1 MGTQERRARERQER
15 RGQILTAARRLFW
28 TQGFSRTTMPEIA
41 RAAELAPGT
50 LYLYFPSKDALYV
63 ELLIEGYAKL
73 LPRLEAAAERPGTA
87 ERRAGGLIDAFLHFA
102 EAEPQYFDIIFFVLQ
117 QELGG
122 PHQAL
127 NREQLERLRTAE
139 EACHAV
145 ARSVLR
151 QAPGPDGDAALRQ
164 TVEAVWSMLAGVVFF
179 WRRDGGRTFHAVTR
193 RARDLILAALFG
205 SREGQRDDR

>member
-15 RGQILTAARRLFW
+15 RGQILTAARQLFW
-28 TQGFSRTTMPEIA
+28 AQGFSRTTMPEIA

-50 LYLYFPSKDALYV
+50 LYLYFPSKDALYI
-63 ELLIEGYAKL
+63 ELLIDGYAKL
-73 LPRLEAAAERPGTA
+73 LSRLDAAAH
-87 ERRAGGLIDAFLHFA
+87 RAGSPERQAGALVEAFLHFA

-117 QELGG
+117 REMGG
-122 PHQAL
+122 PHQTL
-127 NREQLERLRTAE
+127 NRDQLERLRAAE

-151 QAPGPDGDAALRQ
+151 QAPGPDGDAALQ
-164 TVEAVWSMLAGVVFF
+164 VTVEAVWSMLAGVVFF
-179 WRRDGGRTFHAVTR
+179 WRRDGGRAFHTVTR

-205 SREGQRDDR
+205 SREGAAR